1 MNNAPL
7 KPGQMYKE
15 DADGNLVEVTAPVET
30 APVPD
35 ADLPPDRRAEYA
47 VAQEKIDTIAENIEK
62 ISKQLVTEP
71 VEVKEVEIPIDEKEA
86 FLKAVISN
94 TPYKKTFSVF
104 KGKIKITFKTL
115 ATKEIDAVSE
125 ALVIQSGRIPY
136 SSMLSLAGAQMRFA
150 MASSLCEI
158 QYHNEDGIKIVG
170 HLSVDNTYPDTS
182 KNDSYYFRDATGNMS
197 KKDVV
202 VSATPG
208 QKVLWAAIDK
218 FSDLSV
224 TIYNVVFAKYQEF
237 DAEVARMTR
246 EASNDDFFPSGG
258 DGPSSL

>member
-1 MNNAPL
+1 
-7 KPGQMYKE
+7 MYKE

-35 ADLPPDRRAEYA
+35 ADLPPDKRAEYA
-47 VAQEKIDTIAENIEK
+47 VAQDKIDSIAENIEK
-62 ISKQLVTEP
+62 MSQKMAAEP
-71 VEVKEVEIPIDEKEA
+71 IEIKEA
-86 FLKAVISN
+86 LLKAVISN

-104 KGKIKITFKTL
+104 KNKIKITFKTI

-136 SSMLSLAGAQMRFA
+136 SSMLALAGAQMRFA

-158 QYHNEDGIKIVG
+158 QYHSEDGIKIVG

-182 KNDSYYFRDATGNMS
+182 KNDSYYFRDTTGNMI

-202 VSATPG
+202 VAATPG

-224 TIYNVVFAKYQEF
+224 PVYNVVFAKYQEF